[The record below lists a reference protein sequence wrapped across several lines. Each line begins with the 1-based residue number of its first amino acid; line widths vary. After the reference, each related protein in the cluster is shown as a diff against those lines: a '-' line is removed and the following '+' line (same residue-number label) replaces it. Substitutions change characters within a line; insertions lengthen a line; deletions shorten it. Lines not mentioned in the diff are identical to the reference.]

1 VETNRAAASKQ
12 LLAHARLFA
21 ALNIAQADMYIRTW
35 RVKYREH
42 FWRPYTAINF
52 PLPGDEL
59 DAGPPDAVRA
69 TLERRYDGREVSCAQ
84 IFHSADVS
92 RLLS

>member
-1 VETNRAAASKQ
+1 MRTADQLEIGLFYIEPSLPSMNRLARPLIAEEPIETNTVAASKQ

-21 ALNIAQADMYIRTW
+21 ALNIAQADTNIRTR

-52 PLPGDEL
+52 P
-59 DAGPPDAVRA
+59 
-69 TLERRYDGREVSCAQ
+69 
-84 IFHSADVS
+84 
-92 RLLS
+92 